1 MAKKKREQS
10 KIMESDDL
18 SPVEVPQSAEP
29 AAASGLDDAELDD
42 LLEQSESKEDNKP
55 SAMPKLIPSASSNE
69 MKEKIDSLE
78 KHCVELEEANA
89 KLTDSINTYLEEI
102 DALKKSSKPA
112 GADDSLK
119 KSLDSA
125 TQEVSKLKKE
135 LKELRQE
142 NDDYLIKISEL
153 TFENAKMTSR
163 LQEIEKQAAMTG
175 VPTHGSSAKP
185 RLKPSTATMPNQ
197 PQFANP
203 YLQNGYQDW

>member
-42 LLEQSESKEDNKP
+42 LLGQSESKEVAKT
-55 SAMPKLIPSASSNE
+55 SGATKLIPSASSNE

-78 KHCVELEEANA
+78 KHCIELEEANA

-102 DALKKSSKPA
+102 DDLKKKDKTA
-112 GADDSLK
+112 EVDNSLK
-119 KSLDSA
+119 KSLDDA
-125 TQEVSKLKKE
+125 NQEISKLKKE

-175 VPTHGSSAKP
+175 VPTHGSPIKP
-185 RLKPSTATMPNQ
+185 GLKPSTATIPNQ

-203 YLQNGYQDW
+203 YLRNGYQDW

>member
-1 MAKKKREQS
+1 MAE
-10 KIMESDDL
+10 
-18 SPVEVPQSAEP
+18 
-29 AAASGLDDAELDD
+29 
-42 LLEQSESKEDNKP
+42 ESKAEEKTV
-55 SAMPKLIPSASSNE
+55 AKLIPSSSNAE

-112 GADDSLK
+112 EADDGLK

-135 LKELRQE
+135 LKDLRQE

-163 LQEIEKQAAMTG
+163 LQEIEKQAAMTA
-175 VPTHGSSAKP
+175 VPTHGSPTKSN
-185 RLKPSTATMPNQ
+185 LKPSTATMRNQ

>member
-1 MAKKKREQS
+1 MAKKRERS
-10 KIMESDDL
+10 TIAVSDDL
-18 SPVEVPQSAEP
+18 APVGVASTPQTDSLDNEDLDELLAE
-29 AAASGLDDAELDD
+29 
-42 LLEQSESKEDNKP
+42 ESKAEEKTV
-55 SAMPKLIPSASSNE
+55 AKLIPSASNAE

-78 KHCVELEEANA
+78 KHCIELEEANA

-102 DALKKSSKPA
+102 DALKKSSKPSE
-112 GADDSLK
+112 ADVDLK

-163 LQEIEKQAAMTG
+163 LQEIEKQAAMTV
-175 VPTHGSSAKP
+175 VPTHGSPTKSK
-185 RLKPSTATMPNQ
+185 LKPSTATMRNQ

>member
-1 MAKKKREQS
+1 MAKKRGRS
-10 KIMESDDL
+10 TIAVSDDL
-18 SPVEVPQSAEP
+18 ASVDVASMPQTDSLDNEDLDELLAE
-29 AAASGLDDAELDD
+29 
-42 LLEQSESKEDNKP
+42 ESKAEEKTTTKILP
-55 SAMPKLIPSASSNE
+55 SSSNAE
-69 MKEKIDSLE
+69 MKEKIETLE

-89 KLTDSINTYLEEI
+89 KLSDSINTYLEEI
-102 DALKKSSKPA
+102 DVLKKKSSTTGLDA
-112 GADDSLK
+112 SLK
-119 KSLDSA
+119 NSFDA
-125 TQEVSKLKKE
+125 EIAKLKKE

-163 LQEIEKQAAMTG
+163 LQEIEKQAAMTE
-175 VPTHGSSAKP
+175 VPTHGSPAKL